1 MSTSPEPIGNNID
14 NPDNPDNPNNPN
26 NPNISNY
33 PNNPNY
39 PNACPI
45 GDNNPSQDEEEEEK
59 EENFASA
66 LGDGYFPIPEAKGVC
81 RGERLGEG
89 ARVYASA
96 KRFATEKEV
105 KQILQNVDAE
115 LVSTRMACYEKG
127 YTQIVYEIPN
137 IADLRKNPLD
147 GMMTAYWQK
156 SFPKGRRNLSDRAQG
171 KLFKVYITN
180 RSTLSHDEFQKRQSN
195 KKQCRCLECREQR
208 TAIQPFRGRITAFQ
222 ADIDSKVGYVLY
234 EFMGD
239 ERDVFVKKT
248 GSAKLSD
255 HGRARVQKVA
265 VQHKPGVGAAKHNAT
280 TMNSNAPLSELAS
293 TRQVS
298 SS

>member
-1 MSTSPEPIGNNID
+1 MNTYNPNAEREVDRGRERERERERESMSTSPEPIGNNID
-14 NPDNPDNPNNPN
+14 NPDNPDNPNNLN

-105 KQILQNVDAE
+105 KQILQKVDAE
-115 LVSTRMACYEKG
+115 LVSTRMAVMKRATPKLCTKY
-127 YTQIVYEIPN
+127 QISPTYVKI
-137 IADLRKNPLD
+137 
-147 GMMTAYWQK
+147 
-156 SFPKGRRNLSDRAQG
+156 LS
-171 KLFKVYITN
+171 T
-180 RSTLSHDEFQKRQSN
+180 E
-195 KKQCRCLECREQR
+195 
-208 TAIQPFRGRITAFQ
+208 
-222 ADIDSKVGYVLY
+222 
-234 EFMGD
+234 
-239 ERDVFVKKT
+239 
-248 GSAKLSD
+248 
-255 HGRARVQKVA
+255 
-265 VQHKPGVGAAKHNAT
+265 
-280 TMNSNAPLSELAS
+280 
-293 TRQVS
+293 
-298 SS
+298 

>member
-1 MSTSPEPIGNNID
+1 MSTSPEPIGNNIY

-105 KQILQNVDAE
+105 KQILQKVDAE

-195 KKQCRCLECREQR
+195 KKQCRCLECREHEQR
-208 TAIQPFRGRITAFQ
+208 F
-222 ADIDSKVGYVLY
+222 
-234 EFMGD
+234 
-239 ERDVFVKKT
+239 
-248 GSAKLSD
+248 
-255 HGRARVQKVA
+255 
-265 VQHKPGVGAAKHNAT
+265 N
-280 TMNSNAPLSELAS
+280 LSEEELRRF
-293 TRQVS
+293 RQT
-298 SS
+298 

>member
-14 NPDNPDNPNNPN
+14 NPDNPDNPNNLN

-105 KQILQNVDAE
+105 KQILQKVDAE